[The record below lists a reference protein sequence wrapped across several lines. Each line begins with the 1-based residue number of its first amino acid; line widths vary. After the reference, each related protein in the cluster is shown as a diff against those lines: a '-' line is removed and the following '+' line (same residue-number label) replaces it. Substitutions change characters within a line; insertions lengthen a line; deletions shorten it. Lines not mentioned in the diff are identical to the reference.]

1 MPHPINSRPCRAYTM
16 PCTLTGISLRFIP
29 TGDGK
34 RWDSIEMETRKPP
47 LTPQQARTMSLV
59 VLVAGPL
66 VAVLAHVFLCQ
77 PLRVVALSY
86 IAVLYLTVGLSWS
99 FLEWRTHYRVTNTWN
114 WFLIYAILLFLILIF
129 VLDEGDPFPSYA
141 IVLLVLGGAVVAVV
155 MGATA
160 LHNFKRWRKGEFT
173 PKEEETQ
180 PQVGQVSSDGAPSD
194 GPST

>member
-1 MPHPINSRPCRAYTM
+1 
-16 PCTLTGISLRFIP
+16 
-29 TGDGK
+29 
-34 RWDSIEMETRKPP
+34 METRKPP
-47 LTPQQARTMSLV
+47 LTPQQARTISLV

-99 FLEWRTHYRVTNTWN
+99 FLEWRTHYRVTNTWK

-129 VLDEGDPFPSYA
+129 IFILDEGDPFPEYA

-160 LHNFKRWRKGEFT
+160 LHNFKRWREGEFT

-180 PQVGQVSSDGAPSD
+180 QDACN
-194 GPST
+194 

>member
-1 MPHPINSRPCRAYTM
+1 MSGKDFDSAANRTVMYNKSNSSDAKSRAADY
-16 PCTLTGISLRFIP
+16 R
-29 TGDGK
+29 

-47 LTPQQARTMSLV
+47 LTPQQARTISLV
-59 VLVAGPL
+59 VLIAGAI
-66 VAVLAHVFLCQ
+66 VAVLAHIFLSQ

-160 LHNFKRWRKGEFT
+160 LHNFKRWREGRFT

-180 PQVGQVSSDGAPSD
+180 PQVGQVSSDGTSSD
-194 GPST
+194 EPST

>member
-1 MPHPINSRPCRAYTM
+1 MKIAVLRKGRAGSA
-16 PCTLTGISLRFIP
+16 LIRAAAHLN
-29 TGDGK
+29 

-47 LTPQQARTMSLV
+47 LTPQQARTISLV
-59 VLVAGPL
+59 GLVAGAI
-66 VAVLAHVFLCQ
+66 VAVLAHIFISQ
-77 PLRVVALSY
+77 PLHVVALSY

-99 FLEWRTHYRVTNTWN
+99 FLELRTHYRVTNTWN

-160 LHNFKRWRKGEFT
+160 LHNFKRWREGEFT

-180 PQVGQVSSDGAPSD
+180 PQVGQVSSDGTSSD
-194 GPST
+194 EPST

>member
-1 MPHPINSRPCRAYTM
+1 
-16 PCTLTGISLRFIP
+16 
-29 TGDGK
+29 
-34 RWDSIEMETRKPP
+34 METRKPP
-47 LTPQQARTMSLV
+47 LTPQQARTISLV

-66 VAVLAHVFLCQ
+66 VAVLAHVFLFQ
-77 PLRVVALSY
+77 YLRVIALSY
-86 IAVLYLTVGLSWS
+86 IAVLYLTVGFSWS

-160 LHNFKRWRKGEFT
+160 LHNFKRWREGEFT
-173 PKEEETQ
+173 SKEEETQ
-180 PQVGQVSSDGAPSD
+180 PQVGQVSSDGTSSD
-194 GPST
+194 EQST